1 VNVKLWKAVDKRFL
15 ASDIKGA
22 IQVLED
28 LLANEKVDRFKGAIS
43 SYFSNS
49 PLSLLSKINKFIRTC
64 DKSFDVQAVYLEMN
78 GFDINYN
85 RWYFDSFGYKK
96 CGDLRGDL
104 DWLSDWQSDDWTQI
118 TLKGMEKI
126 QKDFQ
131 WYHEQEIWE
140 DKKYKRAYE
149 LLVLLVMAKFV
160 LLIQSALEAG
170 DLVKPIPVLATAHDF
185 DIVGRFA
192 P

>member
-104 DWLSDWQSDDWTQI
+104 DWLSDWQSDDRRLRPGTWSNP
-118 TLKGMEKI
+118 
-126 QKDFQ
+126 FP
-131 WYHEQEIWE
+131 Y
-140 DKKYKRAYE
+140 
-149 LLVLLVMAKFV
+149 
-160 LLIQSALEAG
+160 
-170 DLVKPIPVLATAHDF
+170 
-185 DIVGRFA
+185 
-192 P
+192 